1 MTLGQFLVAR
11 PQATPILETLRIDFC
26 CGGGRDLDEVL
37 VEHGLDPKTFLATVA
52 ALPSDAAPTVDAASM
67 STPGLIEHIV
77 RVHHGFLKANLV
89 NWAEDATKVARAH
102 GARNPQLSV
111 VEMAVRILAEELQ
124 VHLRDE
130 EENLF
135 PAVAR
140 GEVPADLVRG
150 LVSDHAEAGELLA
163 QIRSASDDFT
173 VPEWGCTTYGRLM
186 RGLQALEEDLHVH
199 VHLENNVLFPRIT
212 LGA

>member
-1 MTLGQFLVAR
+1 MTLGQFLVAH
-11 PQATPILETLRIDFC
+11 PQSTPILEALRIDFC

-37 VEHGLDPKTFLATVA
+37 VERGLDPKTFLTTVA
-52 ALPSDAAPTVDAASM
+52 ALPSGAAPTVDAASM
-67 STPGLIEHIV
+67 STPGLIDHIV
-77 RVHHGFLKANLV
+77 RVHHGFLKANLADWV
-89 NWAEDATKVARAH
+89 EDATKVARAH

-111 VEMAVRILAEELQ
+111 VETAVRTLAEELL

-140 GEVPADLVRG
+140 GEVSPDLVRG
-150 LVSDHAEAGELLA
+150 LVSDHDEAGELLA
-163 QIRSASDDFT
+163 QIRSASDDFA
-173 VPEWGCTTYGRLM
+173 VPEWGCATYGRLM
-186 RGLQALEEDLHVH
+186 RGLRALEEDLHVH

-212 LGA
+212 PSA